1 MGLELEAWDMVI
13 NSCPF
18 EDLVQLSLG
27 EDQRPLSK
35 AAVVGPQ
42 GQSHDNRIKV
52 YLHGS
57 PDGWEFVSSVPS
69 SSGASAS
76 RSLLNLA
83 SRLPLATFQ
92 ELSPAGAELVPCLQ
106 MQLWGFQMMSAC
118 SG

>member
-1 MGLELEAWDMVI
+1 MGLELEAWDLVI

-27 EDQRPLSK
+27 EDERPLSE
-35 AAVVGPQ
+35 AAVVGPR

-57 PDGWEFVSSVPS
+57 PDGWEFASPVPS

-83 SRLPLATFQ
+83 SRLLLGAFQ
-92 ELSPAGAELVPCLQ
+92 ELNAAGAELGP
-106 MQLWGFQMMSAC
+106 F
-118 SG
+118 